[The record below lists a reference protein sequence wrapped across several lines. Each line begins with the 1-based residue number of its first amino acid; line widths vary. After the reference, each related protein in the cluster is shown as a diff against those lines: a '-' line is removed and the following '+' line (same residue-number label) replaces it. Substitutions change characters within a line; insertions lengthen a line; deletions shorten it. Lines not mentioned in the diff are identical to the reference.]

1 MTITSAGN
9 VGIGTTSPSYK
20 LHVNGTVG
28 ITGDLTMS
36 GGNIYLG
43 TSHYIYGATNGTGTA
58 LLSSDGTRTVIG
70 SYGASNTAATMIRS
84 YGVPVIARSTTAGGT
99 LTEYANVDS
108 GNISSYTAGAAT
120 KVIVNYHNTND
131 VKYPIV
137 WSNQSSTSTVTANQ
151 LYKSSNF
158 YVNPSAGSITAT
170 TFVGALSGNATSAT
184 NADTVDGLHA
194 SSFVKISGITRSTQ
208 KDNGSY
214 VKILTFTV
222 DSSRYD
228 PSISFTM
235 HPTECNRTLWN
246 DCQIT
251 VRKSSTPYFYVV
263 YKGTDRRTLWVVSDD
278 GATYDVW
285 ISATKTSYDGYTIP
299 QVTNTYQ
306 IKSFSTGN
314 LAYSDDAPTGTTY
327 TVTASISGVTHAA
340 TKLLTA
346 RTLWGQSFDGTANIS
361 GAMTG
366 VSTLTGTGT
375 TKAVIDLTDSTGR
388 ILIRPAGTTSLG
400 FSLST
405 TYFKPYDTATGQIDL
420 GTSSARWNGIYG
432 TSLNLNGAITGATTI
447 AASGAVTITRTLH
460 VGGTFSEGY
469 DQGIRLYGKAKES
482 SWSIVNFGCDPSAT
496 TGTHTYQWLLGRN
509 SSNNFVVDVNAASG
523 SALTILASNK
533 YVGIGNT
540 SPSYRLHVG
549 GTVGISSTLTVTGA
563 ATFSSTI
570 ASAGNITV
578 TKSTT
583 DATQVSVSNSN
594 GKVSLYTGS
603 NRGVYSDTNSS
614 WVIATNGTNTFTMI
628 GNLGVG
634 TSTPSYKLH
643 VAGTM
648 YASGAATLAS
658 TLAVTGAATFSSTI
672 AVTGAATLSSTL
684 TMGGLITTT
693 SGSTLNG
700 IKIGE
705 TYINAIG
712 KRLILQNTDEIRFAT
727 GTTWA
732 YDSWAGLKYIH
743 SSKTIYLGIADG
755 TYFTKNSTAQ
765 TGGTVKLV
773 NCGLYVPDA
782 SQFFGEQ

>member
-1 MTITSAGN
+1 MWYRTGGTSYPHVFTGGK
-9 VGIGTTSPSYK
+9 VGIGVTSPTYN
-20 LHVNGTVG
+20 LHV
-28 ITGDLTMS
+28 D
-36 GGNIYLG
+36 
-43 TSHYIYGATNGTGTA
+43 
-58 LLSSDGTRTVIG
+58 
-70 SYGASNTAATMIRS
+70 
-84 YGVPVIARSTTAGGT
+84 
-99 LTEYANVDS
+99 
-108 GNISSYTAGAAT
+108 
-120 KVIVNYHNTND
+120 
-131 VKYPIV
+131 
-137 WSNQSSTSTVTANQ
+137 
-151 LYKSSNF
+151 
-158 YVNPSAGSITAT
+158 
-170 TFVGALSGNATSAT
+170 
-184 NADTVDGLHA
+184 
-194 SSFVKISGITRSTQ
+194 
-208 KDNGSY
+208 
-214 VKILTFTV
+214 
-222 DSSRYD
+222 
-228 PSISFTM
+228 
-235 HPTECNRTLWN
+235 
-246 DCQIT
+246 
-251 VRKSSTPYFYVV
+251 
-263 YKGTDRRTLWVVSDD
+263 
-278 GATYDVW
+278 
-285 ISATKTSYDGYTIP
+285 
-299 QVTNTYQ
+299 
-306 IKSFSTGN
+306 
-314 LAYSDDAPTGTTY
+314 
-327 TVTASISGVTHAA
+327 
-340 TKLLTA
+340 
-346 RTLWGQSFDGTANIS
+346 
-361 GAMTG
+361 
-366 VSTLTGTGT
+366 
-375 TKAVIDLTDSTGR
+375 
-388 ILIRPAGTTSLG
+388 
-400 FSLST
+400 
-405 TYFKPYDTATGQIDL
+405 
-420 GTSSARWNGIYG
+420 
-432 TSLNLNGAITGATTI
+432 
-447 AASGAVTITRTLH
+447 
-460 VGGTFSEGY
+460 
-469 DQGIRLYGKAKES
+469 
-482 SWSIVNFGCDPSAT
+482 
-496 TGTHTYQWLLGRN
+496 
-509 SSNNFVVDVNAASG
+509 
-523 SALTILASNK
+523 
-533 YVGIGNT
+533 
-540 SPSYRLHVG
+540 
-549 GTVGISSTLTVTGA
+549 GTVGISGAATLASTLAVTGA